1 MFFLNLIVFTS
12 LFYKTREIL
21 LQMWEGWICVEKKIV
36 WSCNLWNIYSSSAR
50 AMKRMNHQVQG
61 RPAVNSNK
69 CYETFGNLHS
79 QQQLAVSRVPDRS
92 QVARYFSTRFCKWIK
107 NDDNID
113 IDNWS
118 DEKIA
123 TYSNIFTLW
132 PYRALSCSG
141 SGSILAAQSTPI
153 LFWSWFWFS
162 IIVRCSLHLLNV
174 IIGDSMKTITI

>member
-61 RPAVNSNK
+61 HPAVNSNK

-79 QQQLAVSRVPDRS
+79 QRQRAVSRVPDRS
-92 QVARYFSTRFCKWIK
+92 QVARYFSTRFCKRMK

-113 IDNWS
+113 NLF
-118 DEKIA
+118 DERLKLTRTFSHYGRIA
-123 TYSNIFTLW
+123 FCLVRARAPYWLHNQHRYCFDHDFGFLSSFSVHCTYWMWL
-132 PYRALSCSG
+132 LV
-141 SGSILAAQSTPI
+141 AQWR
-153 LFWSWFWFS
+153 L
-162 IIVRCSLHLLNV
+162 
-174 IIGDSMKTITI
+174 